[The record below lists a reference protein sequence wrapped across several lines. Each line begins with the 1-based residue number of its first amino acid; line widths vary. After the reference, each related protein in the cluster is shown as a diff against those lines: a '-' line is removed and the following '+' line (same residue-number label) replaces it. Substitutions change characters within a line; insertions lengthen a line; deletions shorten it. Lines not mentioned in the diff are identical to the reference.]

1 MAVPVAHITLIIRI
15 EAVEKT
21 YAGGLAAF
29 MKDNPFCPEGA
40 DIHDKDLYVVAY
52 AESPNQIQFAMD
64 WLTDQGFT
72 SQKDFIAVQTRW
84 KFDAGKTIEW
94 LRVNDD
100 CTEARYMGLKS
111 GVHYYVHDKPT
122 LAGTI
127 GGFVEFLVTAALIF
141 GGLVMIKFL

>member
-15 EAVEKT
+15 ESVEKT

-29 MKDNPFCPEGA
+29 MKDNPFCPEGS
-40 DIHDKDLYVVAY
+40 DIHDKDLYVVGY

-72 SQKDFIAVQTRW
+72 SQKDFIAVQTLW

-94 LRVNDD
+94 LRVNND

-111 GVHYYVHDKPT
+111 GPHLYVHDKPT

-141 GGLVMIKFL
+141 GGLVMIKFW